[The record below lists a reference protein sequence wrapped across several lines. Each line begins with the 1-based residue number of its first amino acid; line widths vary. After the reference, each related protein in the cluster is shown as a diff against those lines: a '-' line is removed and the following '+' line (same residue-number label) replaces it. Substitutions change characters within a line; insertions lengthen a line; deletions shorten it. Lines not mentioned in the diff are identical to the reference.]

1 MPGVFITLEG
11 PDGSGKSTFINKIS
25 EYMKNKDINFIV
37 TREPG
42 GTPIGEKIRNIIL
55 DNDNINMGA
64 ETEALLYAAARSQH
78 VHEKIIPALK
88 EGKIVIS
95 DRFLLSSLAY
105 QGVGRGLGIEN
116 VKMINDFGLRGI
128 YPDLILFFHVDPEVT
143 LERKTVDGGD
153 RLEQEGNDFHKRV
166 YKGYIELLE
175 KYPKN
180 ICIID
185 ASKSVEEVF
194 DQALSEIEKL
204 IKGGKSL

>member
-11 PDGSGKSTFINKIS
+11 PDGSGKSTFTNKIS

-143 LERKTVDGGD
+143 LERKTTNGGD

>member
-143 LERKTVDGGD
+143 LERKTTNGGD

-194 DQALSEIEKL
+194 NQALSEIEKL
-204 IKGGKSL
+204 IKGGKS